1 MSNRWQHALNLVLF
15 ILLQLAVYGQ
25 AHGQD
30 QTTLEKPVTS
40 TRRQQRKAEVYPPV
54 QAPQPSADA
63 QADVPLRLPPL
74 PDGVAELKFNEI
86 FQRPVG
92 PLGLEYTER
101 AKSLDGK
108 KVRILGFMV
117 KQGIKMNGKLLFA
130 PYPMITHES
139 EYGLAEDLPPSTIVV
154 DVPTHPDLAVPYTPG
169 LLLLTGTL
177 SLGPRNE
184 PDGRV
189 SHVRLLL
196 DPPSHPQN
204 TDLLPEYLVE
214 DTTP

>member
-1 MSNRWQHALNLVLF
+1 MAD
-15 ILLQLAVYGQ
+15 A
-25 AHGQD
+25 
-30 QTTLEKPVTS
+30 
-40 TRRQQRKAEVYPPV
+40 YPPTP
-54 QAPQPSADA
+54 APNPSADA
-63 QADVPLRLPPL
+63 QSGAKLSLPPL
-74 PDGVAELKFNEI
+74 PEGVAELKFNEI

-101 AKSLDGK
+101 TRSLDGK
-108 KVRILGFMV
+108 KVRVLGFMV

-139 EYGLAEDLPPSTIVV
+139 EYGLAEDLPPSTMVV
-154 DVPTHPDLAVPYTPG
+154 DVPTNPDLAVPYTPG

-177 SLGPRNE
+177 SLGPREE

-196 DPPSHPQN
+196 DPPAHPEN
-204 TDLLPEYLVE
+204 TDLLPDYLVE
-214 DTTP
+214 EIKP